1 MVGIV
6 IFGYGAIGSF
16 IHQNLNNKD
25 LFVFGRKKTC
35 KLLKSKKLIYESSS
49 GERNNIECNNLL
61 KLPNKNFIV
70 IVTCKSYDID
80 SFIEVF
86 KKKENL
92 KRIICVQNGI
102 GHIEKLTK

>member
-6 IFGYGAIGSF
+6 IFGCGAIGSF

-25 LFVFGRKKTC
+25 LCLWKKKLT

-80 SFIEVF
+80 SFIEFF
-86 KKKENL
+86 KKRKS
-92 KRIICVQNGI
+92 
-102 GHIEKLTK
+102 